1 MSGEVFMS
9 LKKFRL
15 PGRNEKSSVSFVTAG
30 LYLRFQRLGISFI
43 YLEQML
49 LSATTYYIAQHVY
62 MALCCVYTGMRIYW
76 GSQSAGSQEQHKL
89 LYTSCL
95 FRLLCAVIAM
105 ELFDH
110 P

>member
-1 MSGEVFMS
+1 MS

-49 LSATTYYIAQHVY
+49 LSATIRTTSHSMCIWRFVVYILGWGFTGVRNPLDHKSNTSCYILLVCFG
-62 MALCCVYTGMRIYW
+62 CCV
-76 GSQSAGSQEQHKL
+76 L
-89 LYTSCL
+89 
-95 FRLLCAVIAM
+95 
-105 ELFDH
+105 
-110 P
+110 

>member
-1 MSGEVFMS
+1 MS

-49 LSATTYYIAQHVY
+49 MSATTSHSMC
-62 MALCCVYTGMRIYW
+62 MALCCVYTGDLRE
-76 GSQSAGSQEQHKL
+76 SQSAGSQEQHKL

>member
-49 LSATTYYIAQHVY
+49 MSATTSHSMC
-62 MALCCVYTGMRIYW
+62 MALCCVYTGMGIYG

>member
-1 MSGEVFMS
+1 MS

-30 LYLRFQRLGISFI
+30 LYLRFQRLGIFF
-43 YLEQML
+43 
-49 LSATTYYIAQHVY
+49 YIFRTNVVVGQLYVLHRTA
-62 MALCCVYTGMRIYW
+62 CVYGALLCIYW
-76 GSQSAGSQEQHKL
+76 DGDLRGSQSAGSQEQHKL